1 MTCHLIHGPASPV
14 YLVDGDGQLLSEIS
28 IAGTVD
34 VADGWDVIPL
44 SDVTANNSNKLFAVP
59 SGYMYQILWIYVE
72 LTSTATA
79 GNRNLAVATVNNAGI
94 QTFEVRCGA
103 TQAASLTY
111 NYSFGPSLADLTA
124 ARDTTFVMTPI
135 PPTILLL
142 PLWQLRVWDQNA
154 VAAGADDMNVYVV
167 VARHTV

>member
-1 MTCHLIHGPASPV
+1 MTCKLIHGPASPV
-14 YLVDGDGQLLSEIS
+14 YLVDENGQPIG
-28 IAGTVD
+28 GTIGITLD
-34 VADGWDVIPL
+34 DGWEPVLL
-44 SDVTANNSNKLFAVP
+44 SDVTANNSNKLFTMPA
-59 SGYMYQILWIYVE
+59 GYIYQVLWIYVE

-79 GNRNLAVATVNNAGI
+79 GDRNMAVAILSSVGN

-135 PPTILLL
+135 PPTLILL
-142 PLWQLRVWDQNA
+142 PLWYIRVWDQNA
-154 VAAGADDMNVYVV
+154 VAVAADDMNVYIVCGRKAV
-167 VARHTV
+167 